1 MKGIKISSRYARSL
15 VELCKE
21 KGQLDGVLVDM
32 ELVRDTIKSS
42 RELSILLNSPVVKAD
57 TKVAVLNKIFGGNI
71 GQITHG
77 FMKLLTEKG
86 REGYLEEVAESFVE
100 QVRFYKD
107 IVTAKVT
114 TAVPLDE
121 TTRQDILAVARKI
134 SKGDIDLVETVDD
147 SVLGGFVLRVGDQ
160 MIDTSV
166 ATSLKNMKRNF
177 DDNPYIPEL

>member
-15 VELCKE
+15 VELSKE
-21 KGQLDGVLVDM
+21 KGQVDAVLVDM

-42 RELSILLNSPVVKAD
+42 RELSVLLNSPVVKSD
-57 TKVAVLNKIFGGNI
+57 TKVAVLNRIFGGNI
-71 GQITHG
+71 GAIAHG

-107 IVTAKVT
+107 IVTARVT

-121 TTRQDILAVARKI
+121 ATRQDILSVARKI
-134 SKGDIDLVETVDD
+134 SHGDIDIVETVDAT
-147 SVLGGFVLRVGDQ
+147 VIGGFVLQVGDK
-160 MIDTSV
+160 MIDTSI

-177 DDNPYIPEL
+177 DDNPYIPDL